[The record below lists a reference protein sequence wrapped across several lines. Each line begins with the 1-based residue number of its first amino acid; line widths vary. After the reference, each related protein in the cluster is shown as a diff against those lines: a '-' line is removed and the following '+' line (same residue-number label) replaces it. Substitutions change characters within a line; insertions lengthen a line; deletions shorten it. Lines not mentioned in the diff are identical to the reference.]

1 MKYACTLF
9 VILASSCKQVMPRSQ
24 RLQDAPDAILGSTS
38 EDRQKAPLEAEILHT
53 SIGSSDTLTP
63 RIQGKWTIRCAK
75 PSLGLPFFSNR
86 EISFSHST
94 YSEVVTAFTS
104 QSDCKDEKDEKDVS
118 MKLLT
123 KGRLNLVDGTKAS
136 AKVNF
141 ISETARYVFY
151 KDDSIFVFF
160 KNEISDL
167 VLNQERIVEKQQT
180 TFGLMGL
187 EEGKLCFGNFTA
199 EKSGLS
205 EARRPESL
213 DLMGCLTFM
222 K

>member
-9 VILASSCKQVMPRSQ
+9 VILASSCKQVMPRTQ

-38 EDRQKAPLEAEILHT
+38 QDRQNAPLETEILHT

-63 RIQGKWTIRCAK
+63 RIQGKWTIHCAN
-75 PSLGLPFFSNR
+75 PTWGLPFYYNR
-86 EISFSHST
+86 DISFSHST

-104 QSDCKDEKDEKDVS
+104 QSDCQDKKDVS

-123 KGRLNLVDGTKAS
+123 TGRLTLVDGTKAS

-141 ISETARYVFY
+141 ISESARYFFY

-167 VLNQERIVEKQQT
+167 ILNQEKTIEKQQT

-187 EEGKLCFGNFTA
+187 EEGKLCFGNFSV
-199 EKSGLS
+199 EKNGLS

-213 DLMGCLTFM
+213 DLTGCLTLM